1 MTDSDNFAEGM
12 REGHGLSDGCGE
24 GILDKLDELDGSS
37 STKNRL
43 SMTNVLVVSTLI
55 PLGFPASESTT
66 SKEPSGYTS
75 TTLCKILP
83 AMERSAKDG
92 RDNGTSIGLMDSVGW
107 TDGSIDGWL
116 DTDDALEGASKMD
129 GWSKGANDGILD
141 KLGAFDGSSLVH
153 EKDITNL
160 QFASRNTNVNR
171 DRIGFPPSKS
181 VTSKYPSGLDSTT
194 MLLESKRAIVTPAI
208 RPPTNYC

>member
-153 EKDITNL
+153 EKISPIFNL
-160 QFASRNTNVNR
+160 PVETL
-171 DRIGFPPSKS
+171 
-181 VTSKYPSGLDSTT
+181 TSTKIELDSRHPNQSHQNTRQVWT
-194 MLLESKRAIVTPAI
+194 QQRCCLNPREQ
-208 RPPTNYC
+208 